1 MQHRVPQRE
10 RPGVRERRE
19 QRDQSAS
26 GEMKHDGET
35 AEAGADDDANPQRRR
50 LPGGDRHQ
58 RRGHDDNGRDAQPVA
73 SPAPPLVAQQ
83 QRRLDETDLQ
93 QRHDRKQHRY
103 QHADGDALRRRA
115 PGDAVARLGQQRRRR
130 RPERQRDRRDG
141 GARNGDAE
149 EAAGQPE
156 PHHLQHVDGDD
167 LRVARADAL
176 EHRDAANFL
185 QDEHPRDA
193 RHRDAAENHD
203 DQADQAEIVLRPI
216 EVPADLI
223 FSRAVRSR
231 GDEFVAQFAAQRRDQ
246 RIHVLVGHL
255 HVQAAIGAAAKAEQ
269 PR

>member
-1 MQHRVPQRE
+1 
-10 RPGVRERRE
+10 
-19 QRDQSAS
+19 
-26 GEMKHDGET
+26 MKHDGET
-35 AEAGADDDANPQRRR
+35 AETGADDDANPQRRR

-156 PHHLQHVDGDD
+156 PHHLQHVDG
-167 LRVARADAL
+167 ARAVGEDRGRALVRHATLVVDGDAVLGFPLLGLQGGWRRAEEPLQGHVL
-176 EHRDAANFL
+176 EQPPGGAGDQQQAAF
-185 QDEHPRDA
+185 R
-193 RHRDAAENHD
+193 
-203 DQADQAEIVLRPI
+203 QAFPTGP
-216 EVPADLI
+216 VPPK
-223 FSRAVRSR
+223 SRAPFQTPQNFPTAAVSWEILASR
-231 GDEFVAQFAAQRRDQ
+231 IPRLLSFAAPTALSRRTPC
-246 RIHVLVGHL
+246 
-255 HVQAAIGAAAKAEQ
+255 AASSALPAIQ
-269 PR
+269 SS